1 MRGCFRVALGLL
13 STGLLMISAVGS
25 RAQSAAK
32 EKGFEA
38 YRLVQTRNVF
48 DPNRRAPRGEEQR
61 RSGPP
66 RSRNDSFTL
75 TGTMVTEGK
84 TLAFFSGSRSEFS
97 RVIPVGESVGD
108 FKVKA
113 IEAAQVELEHDGKAT
128 TLAIGRTVQLE
139 GTGAPDGPETAEES
153 AETPP
158 ETGVPA
164 PTPDAS
170 PPGGSRPPGD
180 QRPFGD
186 SRQSRDSRQVGDSRS
201 PSGPSSSPSGS
212 TPSNDKNEVLRRM
225 MERRQQEMSK

>member
-1 MRGCFRVALGLL
+1 
-13 STGLLMISAVGS
+13 
-25 RAQSAAK
+25 
-32 EKGFEA
+32 
-38 YRLVQTRNVF
+38 
-48 DPNRRAPRGEEQR
+48 
-61 RSGPP
+61 
-66 RSRNDSFTL
+66 
-75 TGTMVTEGK
+75 MVTEGK

-164 PTPDAS
+164 PPPDAS

-180 QRPFGD
+180 QRSFGD
-186 SRQSRDSRQVGDSRS
+186 SRQSRDSRQFRDSRQGGDSRS
-201 PSGPSSSPSGS
+201 PGGPSSTSGS